1 MDPGTC
7 EVSLRPRPT
16 GWYADDCSE
25 ILEGR
30 NRGYRGCPEER
41 RGRRQGPRHRVRG
54 ANRGA
59 GGGDDARGREAPPA
73 FRVFA
78 RRGERGAGG
87 ERGERR
93 WVLEL
98 SAGEGRF
105 RVGDQREPRQAQ
117 ARRSERRRTWAA
129 GARCGRCTSPMKKT
143 RRSVSRVAPSPWST
157 PGERGWALR
166 H

>member
-30 NRGYRGCPEER
+30 DRGYRGRPEER
-41 RGRRQGPRHRVRG
+41 RGRRQEPRHRVRG

-59 GGGDDARGREAPPA
+59 GGGDYARGREASPA
-73 FRVFA
+73 FRVSA

-93 WVLEL
+93 GILEL
-98 SAGEGRF
+98 STGESRL
-105 RVGDQREPRQAQ
+105 RVGDQRQPRQTQAQ
-117 ARRSERRRTWAA
+117 R
-129 GARCGRCTSPMKKT
+129 
-143 RRSVSRVAPSPWST
+143 
-157 PGERGWALR
+157 
-166 H
+166 